1 MDTIKKLFGS
11 KKFVAAIAF
20 MILMILAAVAS
31 SLFGIEFTE
40 EQIKGAAYVIA
51 GYIVAQGAADIGKE
65 KAIVEANNKPKDP
78 IES

>member
-1 MDTIKKLFGS
+1 MDIIKKLFAS

-40 EQIKGAAYVIA
+40 DQIYSAAGVIAAYLI
-51 GYIVAQGAADIGKE
+51 GQGAADIGKE
-65 KAIVEANNKPKDP
+65 KAVIEAENKPKDP